1 MQIKPSTAAHSPINI
16 HDVYKFDRNIEAGA
30 KFMRFIET
38 QYFESGLADLVTE
51 SLFATASYN
60 AGPEKIQALPR
71 KQLRTDTIPT
81 CGSTT

>member
-16 HDVYKFDRNIEAGA
+16 HDVYKLDRNIEAGA

-51 SLFATASYN
+51 SFFQPLPTT
-60 AGPEKIQALPR
+60 QA
-71 KQLRTDTIPT
+71 Q
-81 CGSTT
+81 